1 MVKKIVKNIIEY
13 ILVFTILTLLCL
25 YINKGIVIKLLYM
38 DDLLDWSWFRGLSLY
53 EFAFKFYGSTKYR
66 PIFEAIQYLLYTI
79 IDTDPTRIVLFN
91 EIYNSLIALFIY
103 HIIKRLDAGRITAL
117 FLSSLYI
124 FSHFSYYQ
132 IVL

>member
-91 EIYNSLIALFIY
+91 EIRGLLTWVDTLSDTGWLQLWLECLWLFPAY
-103 HIIKRLDAGRITAL
+103 FLPDLDRE
-117 FLSSLYI
+117 
-124 FSHFSYYQ
+124 
-132 IVL
+132 